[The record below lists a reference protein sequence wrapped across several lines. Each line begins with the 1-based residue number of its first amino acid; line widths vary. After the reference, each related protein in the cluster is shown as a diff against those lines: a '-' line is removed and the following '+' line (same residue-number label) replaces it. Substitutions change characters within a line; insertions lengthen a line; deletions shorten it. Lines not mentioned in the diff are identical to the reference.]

1 MPDHEVTISIVK
13 VLNMPRTQA
22 TPEQKEEAR
31 RVIRQAAADV
41 YNSVGPAGV
50 SVRAI
55 AKEAGVSVG
64 TIYTYFGNLQGLMES
79 LWSGPVQRYIDKLN
93 VIAAEHKDPV
103 KRIEALMRSY
113 VDFARNNI
121 EIYRGVFMFVRPL
134 GQAVKDKTP
143 AEEAA
148 FASLA
153 IEAIKEGQASN
164 QITPGNPFEIAM
176 MIWGSLH
183 GCIALPHNFGRSEF
197 GNTAPILERLNAT
210 TISSI
215 QAY

>member
-1 MPDHEVTISIVK
+1 
-13 VLNMPRTQA
+13 
-22 TPEQKEEAR
+22 
-31 RVIRQAAADV
+31 
-41 YNSVGPAGV
+41 
-50 SVRAI
+50 
-55 AKEAGVSVG
+55 
-64 TIYTYFGNLQGLMES
+64 
-79 LWSGPVQRYIDKLN
+79 
-93 VIAAEHKDPV
+93 
-103 KRIEALMRSY
+103 MRSY

-197 GNTAPILERLNAT
+197 GNTDPILERLIAT

-215 QAY
+215 QAH